1 MLKLHRRKI
10 IIGISIAVAL
20 IIAVLMLLSEKID
33 KTVLLIDHVHVEK
46 LSDIRPVDDSL
57 VIPVL
62 YDNLGILGK
71 LSTEERKKKFIDVM
85 LPAILIYRHQLAQRR
100 DSVKILLEKSRYGA
114 EWTPADS
121 AFIKR
126 IFNDYKTK
134 NMQELINRMK
144 PPPVSLVLTQAA
156 IESGWG
162 SSRFFREANNVFGI
176 WSYNK
181 SDERIIAGTPR
192 NGNNIYL
199 KKYDNLLGSIEN
211 YHLLLARSR
220 HYEDFR
226 DCLQRGDNVFELI
239 WYLRPYSEKGYSY
252 VILLRNVLVAND
264 LLRYDRYRLHPDY
277 FDYPKDE
284 DAIF

>member
-10 IIGISIAVAL
+10 ITGISVAVIL
-20 IIAVLMLLSEKID
+20 VIAVLMLLSEKID

-46 LSDIRPVDDSL
+46 LGDIHHVDDSL
-57 VIPVL
+57 VIPAL
-62 YDNLGILGK
+62 YDNLGILNK
-71 LSTEERKKKFIDVM
+71 LSTEERKTIFINVM
-85 LPAILIYRHQLAQRR
+85 LPAVLIYRQHLSQKR
-100 DSVKILLEKSRYGA
+100 DSVIILQEKSRYSA
-114 EWTPADS
+114 EWTHSDS
-121 AFIKR
+121 IFIRKAFA
-126 IFNDYKTK
+126 DYKTK
-134 NMQELINRMK
+134 NMQELIKRMK
-144 PPPVSLVLTQAA
+144 PPPVSLVLAQAA

-181 SDERIIAGTPR
+181 SDERIIAGIPR
-192 NGNNIYL
+192 DGNNIYL

-226 DCLQRGDNVFELI
+226 NCLHRSNNVFELI

-252 VILLRNVLVAND
+252 VILLRNVLVANN
-264 LLRYDRYRLHPDY
+264 LLMYDHYKLHPDY
-277 FDYPKDE
+277 FDYPKNK
-284 DAIF
+284 DAVF